1 MQTVSDTT
9 HSTTPDSVVA
19 STPHHSTSTIDDL
32 TLALN
37 NLSGVSS
44 PEPLQNVLCCCGQEE
59 CEATKDWLALKS
71 KLEGRLILS
80 AEVGSALL
88 RRHEAYVR
96 QHESS
101 DAAAHGL
108 STDHSHGE
116 TARMDTDADVQTA
129 ELIQENAALQKR
141 LTQAL
146 LNNEVSEASNK
157 DVLHKLE
164 EARST
169 VSKLTAHHARSVAL
183 DAKLSTVLQEN
194 DDIRQECDCQSQR
207 AKLAEA
213 RLAAFSGR
221 ADKLQAEVR
230 RLQSN
235 LEARRVQRLES
246 SESLLQE
253 VRMRLEELQSRHMA
267 HSTIQEGSEISQAL
281 ESLVMDNEAL
291 RADNEEL
298 HKLLAESREDLQA
311 LRAQTEQYNIVPP
324 IRVDPPSKHTRTTS
338 GPSSLGKDSLLL
350 SSVQRSAGVEPKCR
364 RGYVSHWLPTFCPY
378 LLEMQ
383 EPLTPETSFRPLSP
397 TDSLFL
403 DVRKNS
409 SPTHPYAVCSSFPTS
424 LETDDFDYAQRS
436 LLATQ
441 ATKAVQTDQ
450 WLTTSL
456 TPHFVPCCIDQP
468 SPSLHDGRSD
478 SSSLFDGQG
487 SHMSGLLERVLSL
500 LHRMSQADAL
510 TLTSR
515 LKRQHLLGADVK
527 HLSRTTVS
535 NILAE
540 IPHLRAHY
548 RAFLEDEKMALLCT
562 RRDLRALFKLI
573 KDAFD
578 EMGQMR
584 VTLND
589 IILEPSIAGKVSEM
603 ALDPVKAEAMDR
615 EQKSSGSALGSSWMS
630 PFTKLF
636 GTSLCDLNGAP
647 LTTSPSRR
655 SGRGRVE
662 LRHPRPIPKI
672 GPALAA
678 STTTV
683 NVEFSGTGAGRSVA
697 TMLPS
702 HSPTGE
708 GGDVKDK
715 FPGLRAHTQTS
726 ATTPSVRNVMGIF
739 AGAPCIDDP
748 SEPWVV
754 LPRAP
759 RRVQSTCFG
768 SVVPD
773 TGPATI
779 GRSALRKRHVSQMS
793 RDVDAVLDAEIIRR
807 HDSEGDDIPGPLP
820 PERKLHRR
828 GLSDSSIHS
837 TLANQA
843 DDFGASAQRQP
854 MHEQSSVLRTIS
866 RTVLGFKQA
875 AAHTISGVA
884 NTAAA
889 TSLAS
894 SFTGSSALEGK
905 SSSLSED
912 TSRSRPPRSST
923 PSSSLAP
930 RLTSWAAGGTT
941 PHPPSLFKSSMFDS
955 SLREEPVIH
964 RHLGRESQ
972 GRDI

>member
-9 HSTTPDSVVA
+9 HSTTPDSVIA
-19 STPHHSTSTIDDL
+19 NTPHHSTSTADDL

-37 NLSGVSS
+37 NLSDVSS
-44 PEPLQNVLCCCGQEE
+44 PEPLQSVLCCCGQEE
-59 CEATKDWLALKS
+59 CEATKNWLALKG

-96 QHESS
+96 QHEV
-101 DAAAHGL
+101 A
-108 STDHSHGE
+108 DHSHGE
-116 TARMDTDADVQTA
+116 TAMLDTDADVQIA
-129 ELIQENAALQKR
+129 ELIQENAVLQKR

-157 DVLHKLE
+157 NVLHELE

-194 DDIRQECDCQSQR
+194 DDIRQECDCQAQR

-213 RLAAFSGR
+213 RLAAFSDR

-311 LRAQTEQYNIVPP
+311 LRAQAEQYNIVPP

-350 SSVQRSAGVEPKCR
+350 SSVQRSAIVEPKCR
-364 RGYVSHWLPTFCPY
+364 RGY
-378 LLEMQ
+378 

-403 DVRKNS
+403 DARKNS

-424 LETDDFDYAQRS
+424 VETDDFDYAQRS
-436 LLATQ
+436 PLATQ

-468 SPSLHDGRSD
+468 SPSLHDGRSE

-487 SHMSGLLERVLSL
+487 SHMSSLLERVLSL

-562 RRDLRALFKLI
+562 RKDLRALFKLI

-615 EQKSSGSALGSSWMS
+615 ERKSSGSALGSSWMS
-630 PFTKLF
+630 PFAKLF

-655 SGRGRVE
+655 SDRGRVE

-702 HSPTGE
+702 HSPTAE

-715 FPGLRAHTQTS
+715 FPGLKAHTQTS
-726 ATTPSVRNVMGIF
+726 AATPSVRNIMGIF

-773 TGPATI
+773 TGTATI

-807 HDSEGDDIPGPLP
+807 HDSEGDDNPGPLP

-837 TLANQA
+837 TLANQT
-843 DDFGASAQRQP
+843 DDFGAAAQRQP
-854 MHEQSSVLRTIS
+854 MHQQSSVLRTIS

-884 NTAAA
+884 STAAT

-894 SFTGSSALEGK
+894 SSTGSSALEGK
-905 SSSLSED
+905 GSSLSED
-912 TSRSRPPRSST
+912 TSRPRPPRSST

-941 PHPPSLFKSSMFDS
+941 LQPPGLLKSSTFGS
-955 SLREEPVIH
+955 SLREEPIIH

>member
-1 MQTVSDTT
+1 MQSASDTT
-9 HSTTPDSVVA
+9 HSTTPDSVLA
-19 STPHHSTSTIDDL
+19 STPHHSASTIDDL

-37 NLSGVSS
+37 NLSPVPS
-44 PEPLQNVLCCCGQEE
+44 PEPQQNVLCCCGQED
-59 CEATKDWLALKS
+59 CEVTKNWLALKS

-101 DAAAHGL
+101 DAAAHGV
-108 STDHSHGE
+108 SADESHGE
-116 TARMDTDADVQTA
+116 TARLETDADVQIA
-129 ELIQENAALQKR
+129 ELIQENAVLRKR

-146 LNNEVSEASNK
+146 LNNEVFEASNK
-157 DVLHKLE
+157 DVFHELE
-164 EARST
+164 EARNT
-169 VSKLTAHHARSVAL
+169 VSKLTAHHARFVAL

-194 DDIRQECDCQSQR
+194 EDIRQECDCQAQR
-207 AKLAEA
+207 AKSAEA
-213 RLAAFSGR
+213 RSAALSDR

-230 RLQSN
+230 RLQNN

-253 VRMRLEELQSRHMA
+253 VRMRLEELQTRHTG
-267 HSTIQEGSEISQAL
+267 HSTIQEDTEISQAL

-291 RADNEEL
+291 RADNQEL
-298 HKLLAESREDLQA
+298 HKLLVESREDLQA
-311 LRAQTEQYNIVPP
+311 IRAQSEQYNVVPP
-324 IRVDPPSKHTRTTS
+324 IRVDSPSKHTRTT
-338 GPSSLGKDSLLL
+338 GGTSSLERDSLLL
-350 SSVQRSAGVEPKCR
+350 SSVQRSASVEPRCR
-364 RGYVSHWLPTFCPY
+364 RGY
-378 LLEMQ
+378 

-397 TDSLFL
+397 TESLL
-403 DVRKNS
+403 LSAQNNS
-409 SPTHPYAVCSSFPTS
+409 SPTHPWPVCSSFPTS
-424 LETDDFDYAQRS
+424 LETDDSDYAQRS

-456 TPHFVPCCIDQP
+456 TPHLVPCCIDQP
-468 SPSLHDGRSD
+468 SPSLHDGRSE

-603 ALDPVKAEAMDR
+603 ALDPAKAEAMNR

-647 LTTSPSRR
+647 LTSSPSRR
-655 SGRGRVE
+655 SSRGRVE

-697 TMLPS
+697 TILPS
-702 HSPTGE
+702 DSPTGDS
-708 GGDVKDK
+708 GDVKDK
-715 FPGLRAHTQTS
+715 FLGLRAHTQTS
-726 ATTPSVRNVMGIF
+726 ATMPSVRNVMGIF
-739 AGAPCIDDP
+739 AGAPCVDDS

-768 SVVPD
+768 STAPD
-773 TGPATI
+773 SGPATI
-779 GRSALRKRHVSQMS
+779 GRSTLRKRHASQMS
-793 RDVDAVLDAEIIRR
+793 RDVDAVLDAEISCR
-807 HDSEGDDIPGPLP
+807 HNSKGDDIPGPLP
-820 PERKLHRR
+820 PDRKFHRR

-837 TLANQA
+837 TLTNQA

-854 MHEQSSVLRTIS
+854 MQSSVLRTIS
-866 RTVLGFKQA
+866 QTVLGFKQA

-884 NTAAA
+884 STAA
-889 TSLAS
+889 TSSLAS
-894 SFTGSSALEGK
+894 SFTSSSVLERKGSSLNK
-905 SSSLSED
+905 D
-912 TSRSRPPRSST
+912 TSRSRPPRSCT
-923 PSSSLAP
+923 PPSSSLSP
-930 RLTSWAAGGTT
+930 RFTSRTGGGIT
-941 PHPPSLFKSSMFDS
+941 PEPPSLFKSSMFGS

>member
-1 MQTVSDTT
+1 MQSVSDTP
-9 HSTTPDSVVA
+9 HSTPQDPA
-19 STPHHSTSTIDDL
+19 LANTPHHSASTIDDL

-37 NLSGVSS
+37 NLSRLPS
-44 PEPLQNVLCCCGQEE
+44 PEPQQNVLCCCGQED
-59 CEATKDWLALKS
+59 CEVTKNWLALKS

-101 DAAAHGL
+101 DAAAHGV
-108 STDHSHGE
+108 SADESHGE
-116 TARMDTDADVQTA
+116 TARLETDADVQIA
-129 ELIQENAALQKR
+129 ELIQENAVLRKR

-146 LNNEVSEASNK
+146 LNNEVFEASNK
-157 DVLHKLE
+157 DVFHELE

-169 VSKLTAHHARSVAL
+169 VSKLTAHHARFVAL

-194 DDIRQECDCQSQR
+194 EDIRQECDCQTQR
-207 AKLAEA
+207 AKSAEA
-213 RLAAFSGR
+213 RSAALSDR
-221 ADKLQAEVR
+221 AEKLQAEVR
-230 RLQSN
+230 RLQNN
-235 LEARRVQRLES
+235 LEARRVQRLEY

-253 VRMRLEELQSRHMA
+253 VRMRLEELQTRHTN
-267 HSTIQEGSEISQAL
+267 HSTIQEDAEISQAL
-281 ESLVMDNEAL
+281 ESLVMDNDAL
-291 RADNEEL
+291 RADNQEL
-298 HKLLAESREDLQA
+298 HKLLVESREDLQA
-311 LRAQTEQYNIVPP
+311 IQAQSEQYNVVPP
-324 IRVDPPSKHTRTTS
+324 IRVDPPSKHTRTT
-338 GPSSLGKDSLLL
+338 GGTSSLERDSLLL
-350 SSVQRSAGVEPKCR
+350 SSVQRSASVEPRCR
-364 RGYVSHWLPTFCPY
+364 RGY
-378 LLEMQ
+378 

-397 TDSLFL
+397 TESLL
-403 DVRKNS
+403 LSAQNNS
-409 SPTHPYAVCSSFPTS
+409 SPTHPWPVCSSFPTS
-424 LETDDFDYAQRS
+424 LETDDSDYAPKS
-436 LLATQ
+436 LLANQ

-468 SPSLHDGRSD
+468 SPSLHDGRSE

-548 RAFLEDEKMALLCT
+548 RPFLEDERMALLCT
-562 RRDLRALFKLI
+562 RKDLRALFKLI

-603 ALDPVKAEAMDR
+603 ALDPAKAEAMDR

-647 LTTSPSRR
+647 LTSSPSRR
-655 SGRGRVE
+655 SSRGRVE

-697 TMLPS
+697 TILPS
-702 HSPTGE
+702 DSPTGDS
-708 GGDVKDK
+708 GDVKDE
-715 FPGLRAHTQTS
+715 FLGLRAHTQTS
-726 ATTPSVRNVMGIF
+726 ATMPSVRNVMGIF
-739 AGAPCIDDP
+739 AGAPCVDDS
-748 SEPWVV
+748 SEPWIV

-759 RRVQSTCFG
+759 RRVQSTCFRSTSPG
-768 SVVPD
+768 S
-773 TGPATI
+773 GPATI
-779 GRSALRKRHVSQMS
+779 GRSALRKRHASQMS
-793 RDVDAVLDAEIIRR
+793 RDVDAVLDAEISLR

-820 PERKLHRR
+820 PDRKLHRR

-837 TLANQA
+837 TLTNQA
-843 DDFGASAQRQP
+843 DDSGASARRQST
-854 MHEQSSVLRTIS
+854 QSSVLRTIS
-866 RTVLGFKQA
+866 QTVLGFKQA

-884 NTAAA
+884 GTAA
-889 TSLAS
+889 TSSLAS
-894 SFTGSSALEGK
+894 SFTNSSVLERKGSSLN
-905 SSSLSED
+905 ED
-912 TSRSRPPRSST
+912 KSRSRPLRSCT
-923 PSSSLAP
+923 PPSSLAP
-930 RLTSWAAGGTT
+930 TFTSRAGGGIT
-941 PHPPSLFKSSMFDS
+941 PEPASLFKSSMFGS